1 MFCLILQRQVT
12 SQLHQFLVDSQL
24 SGMERLLL
32 AANVTSMKKLL
43 DADEEELGNHGI
55 TSAMVHRLT
64 VKLKKYIIKHPEV
77 DNDEDGKN
85 LCEKYRR
92 PLNQLNIVTHK
103 SFRGAILSFE
113 QSNYTFH
120 AGAWRV

>member
-1 MFCLILQRQVT
+1 MQREVT
-12 SQLHQFLVDSQL
+12 SQLHQFLVESQL

-64 VKLKKYIIKHPEV
+64 VKLKKYINKHPEV
-77 DNDEDGKN
+77 DDDEDSKSICKYNRNLGTKKFCPTLGK
-85 LCEKYRR
+85 LVG
-92 PLNQLNIVTHK
+92 P
-103 SFRGAILSFE
+103 
-113 QSNYTFH
+113 
-120 AGAWRV
+120 